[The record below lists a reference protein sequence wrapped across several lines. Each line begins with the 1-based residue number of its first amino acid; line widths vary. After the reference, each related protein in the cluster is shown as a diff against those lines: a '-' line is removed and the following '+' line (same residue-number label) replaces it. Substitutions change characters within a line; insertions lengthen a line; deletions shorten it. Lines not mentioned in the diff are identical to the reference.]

1 MRTTLTLDDDIVDK
15 LQTKTRTTGK
25 SFKEVLNDTLR
36 LGLAL
41 HLKLSDELLIPFEVN
56 SRALEIKEG
65 FNYDNVGEILEHIEG
80 ADYK

>member
-15 LQTKTRTTGK
+15 LQATTRATGK

-41 HLKLSDELLIPFEVN
+41 QLKLSDESFAPFQVK
-56 SRALEIKEG
+56 SRPLEIKEG
-65 FNYDNVGEILEHIEG
+65 FNYDNVGELLERIEG